1 MGVLKEINDALK
13 DAKDIAKELKVHSNS
28 LKGTSIARMSSAATL
43 QFPVIMSRS
52 INVDSASAV
61 TKAVERQYA
70 IFVQMVISMNPFLDL
85 SKGEDLGSY
94 INKLHQNNLS
104 AIDLIESCTNVYTD
118 EVYGIYMLTSINEGS
133 NGQIVKSNKDQ
144 LFSVEEYLNPN
155 KVNDLYKPANQIT
168 LPVAESSL
176 DYFCKKNNI
185 NVVTEAE
192 SKSEAEAKDEAK
204 AKPKSKVVDAI
215 DKATDQFELNKI
227 KAKIDY
233 TKIKINSDENDVRN
247 QMAVQRRLD
256 EKNYQDIKFR
266 AELDKAEAEYRGRI
280 VVKLADND
288 VKKANELV
296 PTTLLVTLQLLKG
309 NNFGG
314 NQNFVIGVKGLMHP
328 VNSPEMISN
337 LLDGFKSGNKFF
349 NFIRWTTGEISFLK
363 DLLFNVNGIKDDVIK
378 KHSKGGSHWWTTLK
392 RRKALAKTKNAF
404 GKSKILPN
412 ATIVC
417 SMEEIMEM
425 KDAYGVSL
433 MDPKNIKKIM
443 DRYFLLGF
451 VIVDDSQELCYFIF
465 DGESEYQALSFKGLE
480 RENSNKNDFKEIY
493 KMINSGRL

>member
-13 DAKDIAKELKVHSNS
+13 DAKDIAKELKVHSNT

-52 INVDSASAV
+52 INIDSASAV

-94 INKLHQNNLS
+94 INKIHQNNLS

-185 NVVTEAE
+185 NVVTEA
-192 SKSEAEAKDEAK
+192 KS
-204 AKPKSKVVDAI
+204 SVTDAI
-215 DKATDQFELNKI
+215 NKATDQFELNKV
-227 KAKIDY
+227 KAKLDY
-233 TKIKINSDENDVRN
+233 TKIRIDSDNNEIRN
-247 QMAVQRRLD
+247 QMELERRLG
-256 EKNYQDIKFR
+256 EKESQNRKFR
-266 AELDKAEAEYRGRI
+266 EELDKADAEYRGRT

-296 PTTLLVTLQLLKG
+296 PTTLSVTLQLLKG
-309 NNFGG
+309 DNFGG

-363 DLLFNVNGIKDDVIK
+363 DLLFNVDGIKDDVIK
-378 KHSKGGSHWWTTLK
+378 KHSKEGSHWWTTLK

-404 GKSKILPN
+404 GKSKLLPN

-425 KDAYGVSL
+425 KDAYGVNL